1 MKNETWKK
9 TIMPMIGAAVGA
21 LAVNF
26 IYTQKITQKA
36 FERGQTQAVKNLTTA
51 VETIGTEFRKEFNY
65 YSNHAMLTND
75 AARCRLLGHG
85 YLEAFERSFL
95 ESASEIAKGKIKIE
109 DANHFKCLKRDYDG
123 KIGDIAQF

>member
-1 MKNETWKK
+1 MIATTAIVAGSAGLIGGFYEGRALGQNE
-9 TIMPMIGAAVGA
+9 
-21 LAVNF
+21 
-26 IYTQKITQKA
+26 
-36 FERGQTQAVKNLTTA
+36 GQTQATKNLVTA

-109 DANHFKCLKRDYDG
+109 DASHFKCLKKDYDG